1 MVLCAL
7 APLLPPAH
15 AEDARSI
22 LPERRHVA
30 IEPVLDSEFLE
41 FWPRFR
47 VAVESGSREAL
58 LPMVVFPLV
67 VHGQCLY
74 EERFSVRQVFA
85 PEEIAALAESTELV
99 RAELSEGT
107 LYAANVR
114 YRDAGEGAEQRFE
127 FARTAAGFQL
137 VRAGLLK
144 ADCPPRDPGAAP
156 AIAEPAPPPPALP
169 GAAQPPAP
177 APAEDREPTMFERWF
192 RSNRES
198 ILFLGFALYTVLTYL
213 AARRAF
219 GRAPVLRRLALGLV
233 GVALVAAAVVG
244 LYLPTRAPPTMWEGF
259 FRAMLYMA
267 AAAIVFAVLP
277 VLLALVV
284 PRGRS
289 GDEREWVSQSGDAS
303 GDQRRC

>member
-1 MVLCAL
+1 MLCSL
-7 APLLPPAH
+7 APLLSPAH

-30 IEPVLDSEFLE
+30 IEPALDWEFLE

-47 VAVESGSREAL
+47 AAVESGSREAL
-58 LPMVVFPLV
+58 LPMVAFPLV
-67 VHGQCLY
+67 VHGRCLY

-85 PEEIAALAESTELV
+85 SEEIAALAESTELV
-99 RAELSEGT
+99 RAESPEGT

-114 YRDAGEGAEQRFE
+114 YRDADEGAEQRFE
-127 FARTAAGFQL
+127 FSRAATGFQL

-144 ADCPPRDPGAAP
+144 ADCPLLAPGPAP
-156 AIAEPAPPPPALP
+156 AIAESAPPPPALP

-177 APAEDREPTMFERWF
+177 ASAEDRGSTLFERWF
-192 RSNRES
+192 RKNRGL
-198 ILFLGFALYTVLTYL
+198 ILILGFALYPVLTYL

-219 GRAPVLRRLALGLV
+219 GRTPVLRRFALGLV
-233 GVALVAAAVVG
+233 GVALVVAAVVG

-259 FRAMLYMA
+259 FRAMLYIA

-277 VLLALVV
+277 VLLAAIV

-289 GDEREWVSQSGDAS
+289 R
-303 GDQRRC
+303 